1 MATKFPKFSQALA
14 QDPATRRIW
23 YGIATAHD
31 LEAHDGNLFHV
42 AWQGN
47 FEKWVSNPLKVRPI
61 AHSIWDPH
69 FGESALKAFSKGNSY
84 PVNITFAGF
93 SSLAWTGHIVHVAI
107 PASRGIHIGWDN
119 FLTTPPHPAGLTP
132 FFTGNWTVYA
142 ENPDTPTHAFNTS
155 EGSVAGHMYRT
166 NFGIGHNMKEILDA
180 HRPPGG
186 RLGAG
191 HVHLRMALFSSFV
204 IMIQN

>member
-31 LEAHDGNLFHV
+31 LEAHDGMTEENLYQKIFASHFGHLAIIFLWTSGNLFHV

-84 PVNITFAGF
+84 PVNITFAG
-93 SSLAWTGHIVHVAI
+93 LYQWWYT
-107 PASRGIHIGWDN
+107 IG
-119 FLTTPPHPAGLTP
+119 F
-132 FFTGNWTVYA
+132 
-142 ENPDTPTHAFNTS
+142 
-155 EGSVAGHMYRT
+155 RT
-166 NFGIGHNMKEILDA
+166 NQELYKGSIGL
-180 HRPPGG
+180 
-186 RLGAG
+186 L
-191 HVHLRMALFSSFV
+191 LLSSV
-204 IMIQN
+204 L